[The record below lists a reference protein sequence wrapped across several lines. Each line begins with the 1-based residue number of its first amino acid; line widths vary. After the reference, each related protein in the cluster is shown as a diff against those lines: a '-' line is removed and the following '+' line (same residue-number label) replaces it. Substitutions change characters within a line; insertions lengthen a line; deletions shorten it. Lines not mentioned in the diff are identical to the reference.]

1 VKRRS
6 GTRRPLLR
14 LTAGIAAGA
23 ALLALV
29 PPVRAA
35 AVGARDL
42 VVAAS
47 IAAREVDTRRAR
59 TARHALRYR
68 ISMQLAADIERAAMA
83 EGIDPDLAFRLVQ
96 VESGFHE
103 RAVSSAGALGLTQ
116 LMPATAR
123 ELQPGIT
130 REQIFERGTNLRL
143 GFRYLHWLLRLY
155 DGRLDEALHA
165 YNRGPGTVAR
175 VRAAGGDPAN
185 GYADRVLGQTS
196 RDPYGGNG
204 FVPASSAAGN

>member
-1 VKRRS
+1 
-6 GTRRPLLR
+6 
-14 LTAGIAAGA
+14 
-23 ALLALV
+23 
-29 PPVRAA
+29 
-35 AVGARDL
+35 
-42 VVAAS
+42 
-47 IAAREVDTRRAR
+47 VDTRRAR
-59 TARHALRYR
+59 TARQAIRYR
-68 ISMQLAADIERAAMA
+68 ISMDLAADIERAAVA
-83 EGIDPDLAFRLVQ
+83 EGIDPELAFRLVR

-103 RAVSSAGALGLTQ
+103 RAVSPAGALGLTQ

-130 REQIFERGTNLRL
+130 REEIFARETNLRL

-185 GYADRVLGQTS
+185 GYADLVIGRGRGDAYT
-196 RDPYGGNG
+196 GNG
-204 FVPASSAAGN
+204 FIPVVRLERQ